1 MDAINTPTY
10 MRLRDQLRTDIVA
23 GIWPLGGHVT
33 LSQLSAHYQ
42 VSANPVREALLQLQG
57 EGVVAMRMNRGAV
70 VPTIDAKYIDSLCRV
85 RGAIQAMTI
94 REAAR
99 SATAAQVDEI
109 RRLGAAY
116 ENAVHAGD
124 VGICVQANRSFHRAI
139 DVVAANEIAL
149 EMLEGRSSLMD
160 AFRRQ
165 VGYKQGR
172 LDVVIAQHR
181 KLVKAIA
188 SGNEEAAVRA
198 STEHTDSARLD
209 LLLAHGSLKPRP

>member
-10 MRLRDQLRTDIVA
+10 IRLREQLRADIVA

-33 LSQLSAHYQ
+33 LAQLSAHYQ

-70 VPTIDAKYIDSLCRV
+70 VPMVDAKYIDNLCRV

-99 SATAAQVDEI
+99 CATPDQVKQIKVLAEQYEAAVQTGD
-109 RRLGAAY
+109 
-116 ENAVHAGD
+116 AGT
-124 VGICVQANRSFHRAI
+124 CVQANRALHRAI
-139 DVVAANEIAL
+139 DGIADNTMAL
-149 EMLEGRSSLMD
+149 ELLDGRSSLMD

-165 VGYKQGR
+165 VGYRQGR
-172 LDVVIAQHR
+172 LDLVVAQHR

-198 STEHTDSARLD
+198 SIEHTDSARLD
-209 LLLAHGSLKPRP
+209 LLAAHKSLPT